1 MSMSTPGDIR
11 RPSSAKPSATPADG
25 GGRDGD
31 DKDGPKPAAKTSTG
45 AKTGGAKP
53 GTAKAG
59 GTKAGGTKAGGA
71 KLGTARPGTGK
82 VTPGRGSGSKTP
94 PGKGGGGGKGRP
106 PFVPVRVAQER
117 NWGPILMFAAASVVG
132 LLIIGF
138 ASYQVW
144 KSGASSD
151 WQKRASGIDGI
162 VNFRESDPESLKAGH
177 AWGPLTY
184 KQNPPVGGEHNFNW
198 QNCQG
203 DVYTSQISN
212 EQAVH
217 SMEHGAVWITYRPDV
232 PQDQID
238 KLAAK
243 VKDRSFMMLSPYP
256 GLDKAISL
264 QAWGYQLKVD
274 NANDPR
280 IDEFIQALRQNASQE
295 PQAGCSEGI
304 TDATVAPLDL
314 GKPAATTAP
323 TPGASASPAG

>member
-1 MSMSTPGDIR
+1 MSTPGDIR

-25 GGRDGD
+25 GGKDGTKED
-31 DKDGPKPAAKTSTG
+31 PAKDGPKPADKTSTPAAKSSTG
-45 AKTGGAKP
+45 ARTS
-53 GTAKAG
+53 AKAG
-59 GTKAGGTKAGGA
+59 GS

-82 VTPGRGSGSKTP
+82 AT
-94 PGKGGGGGKGRP
+94 PGKGLGGKAPAGKGGTGKSSGGGKGRP

-117 NWGPILMFAAASVVG
+117 NWGPILMFAAAG
-132 LLIIGF
+132 LLAVLIIGF
-138 ASYQVW
+138 ASFQVW

-151 WQKRASGIDGI
+151 WQKRANGIDGI
-162 VNFRESDPESLKAGH
+162 VNYRDSNPDMLKRDH

-184 KQNPPVGGEHNFNW
+184 EVNPPVGGVHNFNW
-198 QNCQG
+198 QSCMG
-203 DVYTSQISN
+203 DVYTAQISN

-217 SMEHGAVWITYRPDV
+217 SLEHGTVWITYRPDL

-243 VKDRSFMMLSPYP
+243 VKDRSYMMLSPYP
-256 GLDKAISL
+256 GLDKAISM

-280 IDEFIQALRQNASQE
+280 VDEFIQALRQNASME
-295 PQAGCSEGI
+295 DQAVCSGGI

-314 GKPAATTAP
+314 GKPAATSAP
-323 TPGASASPAG
+323 TASPAG